1 MIGPLGANTP
11 HKNSLTLA
19 SCTQLSAVQSPPGPM
34 IVELICKGRSL
45 EMLSCPA
52 APVSFQDPLRVQPFL
67 SKVFEAA
74 VDKWCGEAA
83 VDKWCGKPKKIQ
95 QTWVFC

>member
-45 EMLSCPA
+45 EMPELSSRA
-52 APVSFQDPLRVQPFL
+52 SVVSG
-67 SKVFEAA
+67 STACAA
-74 VDKWCGEAA
+74 VP
-83 VDKWCGKPKKIQ
+83 VQ
-95 QTWVFC
+95 SL